1 MPKIHVHLAPVRD
14 RSYDIEIQPGILERL
29 PERIARAEGARRIFV
44 ITDTTVARLYGEKF
58 HRALVHEGADVVL
71 LDFPAGEKSKSP
83 LTALG
88 IQTRLLGEGITR
100 DSLIVALGGGV
111 VGDLAGYVAAT
122 ILRGVRFIQV
132 PTTLLAQS
140 DSSIGGKVGID
151 HSSGKNLIGAF
162 HQPSAVYIDPRT
174 LRTLPAEEF
183 RSGLAEVVKIAA
195 ALDRR
200 FFSVI
205 ERNADRI
212 RRGNEALITRLIAA
226 AVGLKASVVARDER
240 DAGIRSALN
249 LGHSIGHALEAST
262 QFELK
267 HGYAVSIGMVLES
280 RLASEIGLLEERET
294 ERLARTLRAAGLPTV
309 PPNRLNFAHFESALL
324 QDKKSD
330 ASGLKMTLL
339 RRIGTCALGI
349 PVSIE
354 TVRKIMGQA
363 SRKRTRG

>member
-1 MPKIHVHLAPVRD
+1 MPRVHVHLAPDRD
-14 RSYDIEIQPGILERL
+14 RSYFIEIRPGLLDRL
-29 PERIARAEGARRIFV
+29 PQRIARTEGRRRIFV
-44 ITDTTVARLYGEKF
+44 ITDATVARLYGEKF
-58 HRALVHEGADVVL
+58 YRDLAREGANVVL
-71 LDFPAGEKSKSP
+71 LDVPAGERSKSP
-83 LTALG
+83 STALAL
-88 IQTRLLGEGITR
+88 QSRLLAEGISR

-122 ILRGVRFIQV
+122 ILRGVRFVQA

-151 HSSGKNLIGAF
+151 HPAGKNLIGAF

-195 ALDRR
+195 ALDAR
-200 FFSVI
+200 FFSLI

-212 RRGNEALITRLIAA
+212 RKGNEALITRLIAA

-262 QFELK
+262 RFELK
-267 HGYAVSIGMVLES
+267 HGEAVSIGMVLES
-280 RLASEIGLLEERET
+280 RLACEMGLLQEREAK
-294 ERLARTLRAAGLPTV
+294 RLTRTLQAAGLPTA
-309 PPNRLNFAHFESALL
+309 PPHVLNLARFESALL

-330 ASGLKMTLL
+330 ASGLKMALL

-354 TVRKIMGQA
+354 AVRKIMGQA
-363 SRKRTRG
+363 SRKGTRG